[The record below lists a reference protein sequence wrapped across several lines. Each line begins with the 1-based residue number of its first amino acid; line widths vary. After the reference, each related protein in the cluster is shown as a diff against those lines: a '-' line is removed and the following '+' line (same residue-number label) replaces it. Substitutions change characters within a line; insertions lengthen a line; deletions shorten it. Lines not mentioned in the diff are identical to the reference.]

1 MCGIVAYIGKDTPIN
16 KLMYLMNDNDS
27 RGGHSSGAIINGN
40 VYKCLDESGNLL
52 SIINDTTTNSF
63 LGHTRY
69 STHGE
74 ITADNSHP
82 YIYGKYAG
90 VHNGV
95 LGNHKE
101 NLKENDLEVTDVD
114 SKAIYSI
121 LEKTDDVKTLGS
133 HNGTINALWV
143 DMITGKLHVYKRNNP
158 LFKLRT
164 DDGIIFSSKKEGL
177 TALASNKKDVKEVV
191 PNFLFIYN
199 EDGSLDTATEIKVTA
214 VEKETKPW
222 YEYGKNNKITQGT
235 FDKVDSYYD
244 NTAHDE
250 KWWSTWNS
258 EEDLPETQ
266 TESYIEELN
275 NDWYNHVE
283 SGLDAFELAYNEMKY
298 HGWLEKD
305 DDLAIS
311 NFILLI
317 KQELQTE
324 GTSNEKEV
332 EVVNNKSILVC

>member
-40 VYKCLDESGNLL
+40 VYKCLDESSNLL
-52 SIINDTTTNSF
+52 SIIDDATTNCF

-74 ITADNSHP
+74 ITANNSHP

-101 NLKENDLEVTDVD
+101 NLKENELKATDVD

-121 LEKTDDVKTLGS
+121 LEKTDDLNTLGS
-133 HNGTINALWV
+133 HSGTINALWV
-143 DMITGKLHVYKRNNP
+143 DMITGKLHVYRRNNP

-164 DDGIIFSSKKEGL
+164 EEGVIFSSKKEGL
-177 TALASNKKDVKEVV
+177 LELADEAKQVEEVT
-191 PNFLFIYN
+191 PDFLYIYN
-199 EDGSLDTATEIKVTA
+199 ADGKLDTAQKIEVTA
-214 VEKETKPW
+214 IEKLDTKAW
-222 YEYGKNNKITQGT
+222 YEYGNINKDGYKTT
-235 FDKVDSYYD
+235 ESKEDYAY
-244 NTAHDE
+244 DE

-258 EEDLPETQ
+258 QSVSDEEKEKEEDK
-266 TESYIEELN
+266 IFELN
-275 NDWYNHVE
+275 NDWYHHVE
-283 SGLDAFELAYNEMKY
+283 HGLDNFQLAYNEMKY
-298 HGWLEKD
+298 HGWLDED
-305 DDLAIS
+305 EDESIS

-317 KQELQTE
+317 KQELK
-324 GTSNEKEV
+324 NENTNNDVHSSLILKE
-332 EVVNNKSILVC
+332 